1 MIYGFEQLHE
11 LLARPTTG
19 FVTARNEQIQLSDD
33 SRLFLTAWNH
43 WRGDRLLPRR
53 ADMDITMIARLMPRV
68 VLLEISGPERMI
80 FRLAGGE
87 VEQYLGQRLQGRD
100 YVAMAE
106 SSRQERR
113 ARLMWHVVN
122 QPCAAVNVYRASDP
136 DGTSRLIQFCGAPVL
151 ADEPGAPV
159 QLLAVASNLRRLGW
173 GESGVPYDPNAAG
186 LCLIDIGA
194 GGPDLDPEMGLAS

>member
-1 MIYGFEQLHE
+1 MIYGFEELHD

-19 FVTARNEQIQLSDD
+19 FVTARNGQVQLSDD
-33 SRLFLTAWNH
+33 SRFFLAAWNR
-43 WRGDRLLPRR
+43 WRGERLLPQR

-68 VLLEISGPERMI
+68 VLLEIFSAERMI

-106 SSRQERR
+106 AGQQERR
-113 ARLMWHVVN
+113 GRMMWHVVS
-122 QPCAAVNVYRASDP
+122 QPCAGVNIYRASDP
-136 DGTSRLIQFCGAPVL
+136 DGTSRLIQFCGAPIMP
-151 ADEPGAPV
+151 DEPGAPV

-173 GESGVPYDPNAAG
+173 GEGGVPYEPSAAG

-194 GGPDLDPEMGLAS
+194 GTPDVGSSGRS

>member
-1 MIYGFEQLHE
+1 VIYGFEQLHD

-19 FVTARNEQIQLSDD
+19 IVTACNEQVQLSDD
-33 SRLFLTAWNH
+33 SRLFLTAWNR
-43 WRGDRLLPRR
+43 WRGERLLPRR

-68 VLLEISGPERMI
+68 VLLEIFNAERMV

-100 YVAMAE
+100 YVTMVE
-106 SSRQERR
+106 PDQQERR
-113 ARLMWHVVN
+113 GRLMWHVVN
-122 QPCAAVNVYRASDP
+122 QPCAAVNIYRASDP
-136 DGTSRLIQFCGAPVL
+136 DGTSRLIQFCGAPIL
-151 ADEPGAPV
+151 ADEAGAPV

-173 GESGVPYDPNAAG
+173 GEGGVPYEPSAAG

-194 GGPDLDPEMGLAS
+194 GRPEVGSSGRS